1 MNNTTKYYSLIIAV
15 VVLFAMMTVSCE
27 KSPVDKGTD
36 ETDRMIDIR
45 TSIEALT
52 KSPALDGNGEGNFSN
67 GDIFTL
73 VVSGSGFPNIDTSY
87 TVGTTDL
94 SWADLNLPE
103 DAGNVY
109 FSGCYP
115 VQGKA
120 VDGILTFV
128 VSPAEKTDLLLA
140 EAVQVGKNSE
150 DAVSLAFKHALHKL
164 VVKYVSDDLTD
175 EQLSEIST
183 SVKALSSCGIDLA
196 KGAIQNGDMVR
207 TLSVPDNDQDGRPV
221 SMLDGG
227 RCLTVQINVS
237 SDKIELDGVQIEGW
251 GQQGSVD
258 GDIEL

>member
-103 DAGNVY
+103 DAVVFQKVCLCRRLQICKYNNSCFQRDTPRRVALKISISLLVY
-109 FSGCYP
+109 LNTLFQTHFLGTLP
-115 VQGKA
+115 ELMLV
-120 VDGILTFV
+120 LT
-128 VSPAEKTDLLLA
+128 TIH
-140 EAVQVGKNSE
+140 Q
-150 DAVSLAFKHALHKL
+150 
-164 VVKYVSDDLTD
+164 
-175 EQLSEIST
+175 
-183 SVKALSSCGIDLA
+183 
-196 KGAIQNGDMVR
+196 
-207 TLSVPDNDQDGRPV
+207 
-221 SMLDGG
+221 
-227 RCLTVQINVS
+227 
-237 SDKIELDGVQIEGW
+237 
-251 GQQGSVD
+251 
-258 GDIEL
+258 

>member
-120 VDGILTFV
+120 VDR
-128 VSPAEKTDLLLA
+128 LL
-140 EAVQVGKNSE
+140 
-150 DAVSLAFKHALHKL
+150 
-164 VVKYVSDDLTD
+164 
-175 EQLSEIST
+175 
-183 SVKALSSCGIDLA
+183 SCPGDGSGRNIDIYRLP
-196 KGAIQNGDMVR
+196 GGRN
-207 TLSVPDNDQDGRPV
+207 RPV
-221 SMLDGG
+221 AGRGG
-227 RCLTVQINVS
+227 AGRERLRRCSESGLQARSAQTCGKVCVRKPTCCWPRRCKSGKTQ
-237 SDKIELDGVQIEGW
+237 KMQ
-251 GQQGSVD
+251 
-258 GDIEL
+258 

>member
-1 MNNTTKYYSLIIAV
+1 MNNTSLIIAV

-27 KSPVDKGTD
+27 KSPEDNGNGTD

-73 VVSGSGFPNIDTSY
+73 VVSGSGFPNISTSY
-87 TVGTTDL
+87 TVGTTEL

-115 VQGKA
+115 VQGTA
-120 VDGILTFV
+120 VDGILTFT
-128 VSPAEKTDLLLA
+128 VSPAEETDLLLA
-140 EAVQVGKNSE
+140 EAVQVGKDSE
-150 DAVSLAFKHALHKL
+150 DAVSLVFKHALHKL

-175 EQLSEIST
+175 AQLGLRTVRGWNHAGQSG
-183 SVKALSSCGIDLA
+183 VMLYGSSGKRQCDA
-196 KGAIQNGDMVR
+196 
-207 TLSVPDNDQDGRPV
+207 
-221 SMLDGG
+221 
-227 RCLTVQINVS
+227 
-237 SDKIELDGVQIEGW
+237 
-251 GQQGSVD
+251 
-258 GDIEL
+258 

>member
-128 VSPAEKTDLLLA
+128 VSPAENRPVA
-140 EAVQVGKNSE
+140 GRGGASRENSE
-150 DAVSLAFKHALHKL
+150 DAVSLVFKHALHKL
-164 VVKYVSDDLTD
+164 VVKYVSDD
-175 EQLSEIST
+175 
-183 SVKALSSCGIDLA
+183 
-196 KGAIQNGDMVR
+196 
-207 TLSVPDNDQDGRPV
+207 
-221 SMLDGG
+221 
-227 RCLTVQINVS
+227 
-237 SDKIELDGVQIEGW
+237 
-251 GQQGSVD
+251 
-258 GDIEL
+258 

>member
-128 VSPAEKTDLLLA
+128 VSPAEK
-140 EAVQVGKNSE
+140 N
-150 DAVSLAFKHALHKL
+150 
-164 VVKYVSDDLTD
+164 
-175 EQLSEIST
+175 
-183 SVKALSSCGIDLA
+183 
-196 KGAIQNGDMVR
+196 
-207 TLSVPDNDQDGRPV
+207 RPV
-221 SMLDGG
+221 AGRGG
-227 RCLTVQINVS
+227 ASREKLRRCSESGIQACSAQTCGKVCVR
-237 SDKIELDGVQIEGW
+237 
-251 GQQGSVD
+251 
-258 GDIEL
+258 